1 MAIEPL
7 GSMTTTNTKVKTTAE
22 VQPTDNSVRIGNTD
36 VPASYNA
43 TTFNGA
49 TSTITKTNKSDTNQ
63 NVQGN
68 NLPTNET
75 VKNTINNFN
84 KNICNTEAV
93 FGIHDGTN
101 RVTIKIIDK
110 KTKEVIKEFP
120 PEKTLDMIEKVWE
133 MAGIMVDEKR

>member
-22 VQPTDNSVRIGNTD
+22 THTIDNSVRIGNTD
-36 VPASYNA
+36 VTASNNA

-75 VKNTINNFN
+75 VKSTINNFN

>member
-22 VQPTDNSVRIGNTD
+22 TQTIDNSVRIGNTD
-36 VPASYNA
+36 VTASNNA

-49 TSTITKTNKSDTNQ
+49 TSTIIKTNKSDTNQ

-75 VKNTINNFN
+75 VKSTINNFN

-120 PEKTLDMIEKVWE
+120 PEKTLDMIVKVWE